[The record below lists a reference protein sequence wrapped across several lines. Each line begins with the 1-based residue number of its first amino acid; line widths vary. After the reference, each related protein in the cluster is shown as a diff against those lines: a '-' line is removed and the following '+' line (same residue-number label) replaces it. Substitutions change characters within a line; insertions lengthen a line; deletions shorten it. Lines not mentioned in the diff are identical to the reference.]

1 MAWLVVALKTVFS
14 LLTCGMF
21 VALCYGVS
29 TDYYLSCLDSI
40 ARWTQAGF
48 IYIFVEMSF
57 IAAWFFYKESRWI
70 LRVSFIFVLF
80 WLGSFVTCGYI
91 VWQLLKLSPEESLN
105 DPIYFALRR
114 RQRRDGRKD
123 AFSVVSARVIVVFLG
138 CLTMG
143 TSVFVLVIDGFPF
156 HAEVLSS
163 TCMIAL
169 IVDLFNHAV
178 VFSVWIGYKE
188 SSWINAFI
196 WILLIACF
204 GSITMCAYI
213 AKELFYISPGQPLFL
228 ILFNKSNRDLMLS
241 DPLLTKH
248 NNV

>member
-1 MAWLVVALKTVFS
+1 MGWLLVVLKTVFS

-21 VALCYGVS
+21 VVLCYGVS
-29 TDYYLSCLDSI
+29 TDYYLSCLDPI
-40 ARWTQAGF
+40 A
-48 IYIFVEMSF
+48 SF
-57 IAAWFFYKESRWI
+57 T
-70 LRVSFIFVLF
+70 
-80 WLGSFVTCGYI
+80 TCGYI
-91 VWQLLKLSPEESLN
+91 VWQFFKLSPEESLN
-105 DPIYFALRR
+105 DPIYFVLRR
-114 RQRRDGRKD
+114 RQRRED
-123 AFSVVSARVIVVFLG
+123 AFCVVSARVIVVFLG
-138 CLTMG
+138 CFTLG
-143 TSVFVLVIDGFPF
+143 TSVFVFVIDGFPF
-156 HAEVLSS
+156 RADVLSS
-163 TCMIAL
+163 TYVNFLLYYFNL
-169 IVDLFNHAV
+169 ITNLSDAYKIGCVQ
-178 VFSVWIGYKE
+178 VWIGYKE